1 MSVGSGVGKKA
12 GRRQNADGDG
22 FQRRELSEPDEGAIR
37 SALLEWFRRHA
48 RPLPWR
54 KSSDPYAVWVS
65 EVMLQQTQVATV
77 IPYYHRFLEAFPSL
91 ADLARA
97 PLERVLKLWSGLG
110 YYRRARHLHQT
121 AKELVHR
128 FGGAFPKDYQQV
140 RSLPGIG
147 DYTARAVLSIA
158 FNQPYALLDGNVA
171 RVLARLGALKGNL
184 HQPGFRRAVEAQLA
198 LLLSRRRPGAFNQ
211 ALMELGQTL
220 CLPRSP
226 RCADCPVRSWCRG
239 YKSGQPQLY
248 PQPRPRRAV
257 ESHYLAAAIL
267 RRGARVAMVRGLGD
281 GLLDDLWNFPSAF
294 GRSRAEALASLRH
307 KLAGIGSP
315 SLTLCDSIAE
325 LHHGITYRSI
335 RVHAYPAEISN
346 PPRKSGLRWFP
357 ISSLQQAPISQLAR
371 KIAQQVLSY
380 YSVGCTA

>member
-1 MSVGSGVGKKA
+1 MKLSG
-12 GRRQNADGDG
+12 QDEDG
-22 FQRRELSEPDEGAIR
+22 IR
-37 SALLEWFRRHA
+37 SALLAWFRRHA
-48 RPLPWR
+48 RSLPWR
-54 KSSDPYAVWVS
+54 KRRDPYAIWVS
-65 EVMLQQTQVATV
+65 EMMLQQTQVATV
-77 IPYYHRFLEAFPSL
+77 IPYYQRFLEAFPTV

-97 PLERVLKLWSGLG
+97 PLERVLRLWSGLG
-110 YYRRARHLHQT
+110 YYRRARHLHQA
-121 AKELVHR
+121 AKELVR
-128 FGGAFPKDYQQV
+128 SFAGAFPQDYEQI

-158 FNQPYALLDGNVA
+158 FDLPYTLLDGNVA
-171 RVLARLGALKGNL
+171 RVLSRLAALEGNL
-184 HQPGFRRAVEAQLA
+184 HQLGFRRAVEAQLGR
-198 LLLSRRRPGAFNQ
+198 LLLPRSPGDFNQ

-220 CLPRSP
+220 CLPRAP

-248 PQPRPRRAV
+248 PQPRPRRAA

-267 RRGARVAMVRGLGD
+267 RRGLRVAMVRGLGD

-307 KLAGIGSP
+307 KLAAFGSP
-315 SLTLCDSIAE
+315 SLTLRDSIAE

-346 PPRKSGLRWFP
+346 PPRKRGLRWFP
-357 ISSLQQAPISQLAR
+357 ISSLPQAAISQLAR
-371 KIAQQVLSY
+371 KILQKVL
-380 YSVGCTA
+380 CIAET